1 MYILYS
7 DRQAWKLTS
16 ANKFKNKATDE
27 YQLEDEIGKWKFTKY
42 NPPENRDF
50 RIQANEQE
58 FYIETPDNKVLQRT
72 GKSQVTWGKKFG
84 NVVKK
89 AKKEGEAK
97 QLWKKKPIDGNHFRI
112 QSSNFET
119 NPKTTKD
126 MVLTALGDKKIGL
139 RGISHCLNKLIIQY
153 I

>member
-1 MYILYS
+1 M
-7 DRQAWKLTS
+7 TS
-16 ANKFKNKATDE
+16 ANKFKNKATEE
-27 YQLEDEIGKWKFTKY
+27 YQLEDGPWKFTKY

-72 GKSQVTWGKKFG
+72 GKKFG

-126 MVLTALGDKKIGL
+126 MVLTALGANKLGL
-139 RGISHCLNKLIIQY
+139 RGISHCLNELIIQY

>member
-7 DRQAWKLTS
+7 DKQAWKLTS
-16 ANKFKNKATDE
+16 ANKFKNKATEE
-27 YQLEDEIGKWKFTKY
+27 YQLEDGHWKFTKY

-72 GKSQVTWGKKFG
+72 GKKFG

-126 MVLTALGDKKIGL
+126 MVLTALGANKLGL
-139 RGISHCLNKLIIQY
+139 RGISHCLNELIIQY